1 RWNRACYGI
10 TNGVPHLR
18 IENRA
23 LPSGPTV
30 VDEIANAAF
39 FTGLMVGLPEEYGAV
54 SERLRFEDVKV
65 NFFTAARHGLD
76 AHFNWIDGSSY
87 SASTLL
93 LEHLLPLA
101 RAGLRHVAV
110 NDVDIDKY

>member
-1 RWNRACYGI
+1 A
-10 TNGVPHLR
+10 
-18 IENRA
+18 
-23 LPSGPTV
+23 
-30 VDEIANAAF
+30 
-39 FTGLMVGLPEEYGAV
+39 
-54 SERLRFEDVKV
+54 
-65 NFFTAARHGLD
+65 AARHGLD

-110 NDVDIDKY
+110 NEVDIDKYLGIIETRVKSRQTGSQWTMKAWNSQASISKVTRRRMLASAMCANQKLGLPVHAWPQIAAPP